1 VKELQREREQKEKDE
16 LAQAAKLYIAA
27 KTDHKSFDPAEHGFE
42 FVRQESLADLMT
54 CKEVIV

>member
-1 VKELQREREQKEKDE
+1 
-16 LAQAAKLYIAA
+16 LAGGGFYE
-27 KTDHKSFDPAEHGFE
+27 TNSVGFE